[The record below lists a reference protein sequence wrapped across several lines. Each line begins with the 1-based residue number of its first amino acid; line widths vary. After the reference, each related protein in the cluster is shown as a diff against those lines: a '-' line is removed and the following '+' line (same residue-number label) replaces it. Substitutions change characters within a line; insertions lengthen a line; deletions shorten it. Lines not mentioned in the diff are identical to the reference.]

1 MDAWNA
7 ATPDISTVS
16 RRLRVFPSSGDEA
29 RIQSMSLSWVA
40 GLVCWDIRQGGI
52 RKKRRTVEADRGRGL
67 SQRTE
72 TVPDFCVMMLK
83 KGENRCARVFLPP

>member
-40 GLVCWDIRQGGI
+40 GLVCWISV
-52 RKKRRTVEADRGRGL
+52 RRY
-67 SQRTE
+67 S
-72 TVPDFCVMMLK
+72 K
-83 KGENRCARVFLPP
+83 KGALSKLIGGAGFRSGLRRYQTFAL